1 MVETKGTLLSWK
13 LSLAETL
20 SFGISVAL
28 LVWFVTTNFQSKEDG
43 RVLEKRIERV
53 ENELSGMKETLSEIN
68 SGISYIKGRLEPKN
82 KEN

>member
-1 MVETKGTLLSWK
+1 MEQKGTVLSWK

-20 SFGISVAL
+20 SFGATIAI
-28 LVWFVTTNFQSKEDG
+28 LVFFITNNFQSKEDG
-43 RVLEKRIERV
+43 KVLEKRIERV

-82 KEN
+82 K

>member
-1 MVETKGTLLSWK
+1 MEQKGTVLSWK

-20 SFGISVAL
+20 SFGATIAV
-28 LVWFVTTNFQSKEDG
+28 LVFFITNNFQSKDDG
-43 RVLEKRIERV
+43 IILEKRIERV

-82 KEN
+82 K

>member
-1 MVETKGTLLSWK
+1 METEGTLLKWK

-20 SFGISVAL
+20 SFGVSIAI
-28 LVWFVTTNFQSKEDG
+28 LVWFIMTNFQSKADG
-43 RVLEKRIERV
+43 RILEKRIERV

-68 SGISYIKGRLEPKN
+68 AGISYIKGRLEPKN

>member
-1 MVETKGTLLSWK
+1 MEQRGTVLSWK

-20 SFGISVAL
+20 SFGATIAV
-28 LVWFVTTNFQSKEDG
+28 LVFFVTSNFQSKEDG
-43 RVLEKRIERV
+43 KILEKRIERV

-82 KEN
+82 K

>member
-1 MVETKGTLLSWK
+1 METRGTLLSWK

>member
-1 MVETKGTLLSWK
+1 MEQKGTVLSWK

-20 SFGISVAL
+20 SFGATIAV
-28 LVWFVTTNFQSKEDG
+28 LVFFITNNFQSKEDG
-43 RVLEKRIERV
+43 KVLEKRIERV

-82 KEN
+82 K

>member
-1 MVETKGTLLSWK
+1 MMETKGTLLSWK

>member
-1 MVETKGTLLSWK
+1 METKGTLLSWK

>member
-1 MVETKGTLLSWK
+1 METKGTLLNWK

-20 SFGISVAL
+20 SFGVGVAM
-28 LVWFVTTNFQSKEDG
+28 LVWFIITNFQSKEDAKI
-43 RVLEKRIERV
+43 LEKRIERV

-68 SGISYIKGRLEPKN
+68 SGISYIRGRLEPKN

>member
-1 MVETKGTLLSWK
+1 METRGTLLSWK

-28 LVWFVTTNFQSKEDG
+28 LVWFITTNFQSKEDG
-43 RVLEKRIERV
+43 KVLEKRIERV

-68 SGISYIKGRLEPKN
+68 SGISYIRGRLEPKN